1 MKTRGW
7 AGLLAAAALT
17 LVLPLT
23 GAPQKTVTL
32 QRVDLTRL
40 PDIDVYLTITDAK
53 GNSVLGLTELE
64 VSFGLDD
71 APQKIGV
78 LTSALAGGEFLAVAL
93 LFDRSGSMKKALD
106 QTKDAAEQFL
116 RRLSV
121 DDRMAVVGFDDKVR
135 VEAAFTADRTALQTA
150 IRGLAPGNDTALYDA
165 IRTAL
170 DLFKDVGTK
179 RQVILVL
186 SDGKDTRSKAKVDE
200 ALAEAKKQSVPIFA
214 LALGD
219 AVDETTLRRLADETG
234 GTVLKASRPE
244 ELLLLYQKIA
254 DQLKNQYLLR
264 FTSTFGRD
272 DRWHTL
278 RVQVASAGDTAAVGQ
293 REFIS
298 SFGLGVSRD
307 VINGIERREE
317 KRDVLVYAALG
328 ALGGL
333 ILSLLLLALLRLVR
347 RDLTFRPVLVIGI
360 IVLLLLLGGIV
371 GVLIKELGA

>member
-1 MKTRGW
+1 M
-7 AGLLAAAALT
+7 
-17 LVLPLT
+17 VPLN
-23 GAPQKTVTL
+23 GAPQKTVIL
-32 QRVDLTRL
+32 QRVDVTRL
-40 PDIDVYLTITDAK
+40 PDIEVYLTVTDAR

-64 VSFGLDD
+64 VTVGLDV
-71 APQKIGV
+71 APQKIGT
-78 LTSALAGGEFLAVAL
+78 LTSALSGGERLAVAL

-106 QTKDAAEQFL
+106 QTKDAATQFL
-116 RRLSV
+116 KRLSIE
-121 DDRMAVVGFDDKVR
+121 DTMAVVSFDDKVR
-135 VEAAFTADRTALQTA
+135 VEAAFTADRTTLQAA
-150 IRGLAPGNDTALYDA
+150 IRGLTPGNDTALYDA

-170 DLFKDVGTK
+170 DLFKAVATK
-179 RQVILVL
+179 RQAILVL
-186 SDGKDTRSKAKVDE
+186 SDGKDTRSKATSDE
-200 ALAEAKKQSVPIFA
+200 ALAEAKKQGVPIFS

-219 AVDETTLRRLADETG
+219 LVDEAALRRLADETG

-272 DRWHTL
+272 DRWHRL
-278 RVQVASAGDTAAVGQ
+278 RVQVASAGEAAAEGQ

-298 SFGLGVSRD
+298 SFGIGVSRD
-307 VINGIERREE
+307 VISGIERREE
-317 KRDVLVYAALG
+317 KHDVLIYAALG

-347 RDLTFRPVLVIGI
+347 RDLTFRPVLVVGI
-360 IVLLLLLGGIV
+360 VVLLLLLGGIV